1 MLVLFCAF
9 ALVSVKPKQE
19 RKSVKKKVFEK
30 ANAPSAK
37 KKRERK

>member
-9 ALVSVKPKQE
+9 ALMRVTPKKD

-30 ANAPSAK
+30 SKSAK
-37 KKRERK
+37 KKGERK

>member
-9 ALVSVKPKQE
+9 ALVRVKPKKD

-30 ANAPSAK
+30 SKNA
-37 KKRERK
+37 KREKKV

>member
-9 ALVSVKPKQE
+9 TLVRVKPKKE

-30 ANAPSAK
+30 SKSAK
-37 KKRERK
+37 REKKA

>member
-9 ALVSVKPKQE
+9 AKKE

-30 ANAPSAK
+30 SKNA
-37 KKRERK
+37 KREKKA